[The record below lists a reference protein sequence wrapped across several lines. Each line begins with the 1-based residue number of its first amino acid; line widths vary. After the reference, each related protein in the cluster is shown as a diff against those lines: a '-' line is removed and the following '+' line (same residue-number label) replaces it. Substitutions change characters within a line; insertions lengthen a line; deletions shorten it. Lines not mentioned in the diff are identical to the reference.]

1 MGQKTDGQSALRGQ
15 RATQG
20 SRQPN
25 SEPSSVVLSYRQRSQ
40 ARPDRLTVE
49 ALAGRSSREVQGALS
64 IRQMKKSDTKRSHP
78 ESHGGGST
86 GHPAAIRQTE
96 EEYQSS

>member
-1 MGQKTDGQSALRGQ
+1 MVTLIQT
-15 RATQG
+15 
-20 SRQPN
+20 
-25 SEPSSVVLSYRQRSQ
+25 ERSQ

-49 ALAGRSSREVQGALS
+49 ALAGRSNPESVQGAPEH
-64 IRQMKKSDTKRSHP
+64 KTDEEKRHERAHP

-96 EEYQSS
+96 EEYRAVKWTDGKAHGLGR